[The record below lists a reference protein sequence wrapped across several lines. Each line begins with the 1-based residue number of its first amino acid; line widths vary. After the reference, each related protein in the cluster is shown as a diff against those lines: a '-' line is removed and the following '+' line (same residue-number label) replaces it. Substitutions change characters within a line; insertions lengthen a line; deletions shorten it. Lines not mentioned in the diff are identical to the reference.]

1 MKRVH
6 KGVEYDNDGEIKFG
20 ANSGNGNVSL
30 WKRGQ
35 EQNFIF
41 KVHIELSNNTLACYT
56 KGGQC
61 GSSECVRGFPSICLP
76 KWPSLDCSLDEWLDK
91 DTRGHNLSCSVW
103 KPSLVSEF
111 FVAEGRLGTWVCS

>member
-41 KVHIELSNNTLACYT
+41 NVHIELSNNTLACYT
-56 KGGQC
+56 KGANVGAVNVFVDSLQFVCQNGQVLIAVLMN
-61 GSSECVRGFPSICLP
+61 G
-76 KWPSLDCSLDEWLDK
+76 
-91 DTRGHNLSCSVW
+91 
-103 KPSLVSEF
+103 
-111 FVAEGRLGTWVCS
+111 

>member
-41 KVHIELSNNTLACYT
+41 TVHIELSNNTLACYT

-61 GSSECVRGFPSICLP
+61 GSSECVVD
-76 KWPSLDCSLDEWLDK
+76 SLQ
-91 DTRGHNLSCSVW
+91 
-103 KPSLVSEF
+103 
-111 FVAEGRLGTWVCS
+111 FVCQNGQVLIADLMNG

>member
-41 KVHIELSNNTLACYT
+41 NVHIELSNNTLACYT

-91 DTRGHNLSCSVW
+91 DTRGRIFCGRRTSGDVGMFSEHCSVI
-103 KPSLVSEF
+103 
-111 FVAEGRLGTWVCS
+111 